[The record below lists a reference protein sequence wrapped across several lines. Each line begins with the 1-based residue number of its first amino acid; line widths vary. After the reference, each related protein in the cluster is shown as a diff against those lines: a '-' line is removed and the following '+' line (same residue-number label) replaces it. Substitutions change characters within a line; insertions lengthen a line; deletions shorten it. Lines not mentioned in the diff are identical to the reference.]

1 MKKADSR
8 KDLAWLRQISSF
20 AVSRIILTANNFC
33 FFDHLNPPG
42 KTARALAGKLSVD
55 VRAAEMLLDS
65 LAAIGLL
72 RKRNLTYSNSPVA
85 ARYLVSGKPAY
96 QGDILRHYSTLWDNW
111 SGLDTVLRTGKPYR
125 KSHDH
130 EAFILG
136 MHNLAS
142 LRTEGFMAALDLTG
156 VERALDLGGG
166 PGTYSMALAQKCK
179 EVMLMDFPETLKIA
193 RKVIAKAGLSK
204 RIKLLPGD
212 FTSDDMGS
220 GYDLILISQI
230 LHAYDEKACI
240 AMLKKSCRAL
250 DQGGR
255 VIVQE
260 FPLDETRTSP
270 LPSALFAINMLV
282 HTAGGNTYT
291 PKEMS
296 GWMKK
301 AGFTNIKTTL
311 LDETVLIEGR
321 KK

>member
-1 MKKADSR
+1 MKKPDSR

-20 AVSRIILTANNFC
+20 AASRIILTANNYRL
-33 FFDHLNPPG
+33 FDHLGLPG

-55 VRAAEMLLDS
+55 VRATEMLLDS

-72 RKRNLTYSNSPVA
+72 RKKDLTYSNTPVA
-85 ARYLVSGKPAY
+85 MRYLVSGKPEY

-111 SGLDTVLRTGKPYR
+111 SGLDIVLRTGKPHR
-125 KSHDH
+125 KAHDH
-130 EAFILG
+130 ESFILG
-136 MHNLAS
+136 MHDLAS
-142 LRTEGFMAALDLTG
+142 LRTEEFMASLDLSG
-156 VERALDLGGG
+156 VKSVLDLGGG
-166 PGTYSMALAQKCK
+166 PGTYSMALAKK
-179 EVMLMDFPETLKIA
+179 DTLVTLMDFPETLKIA
-193 RKVIAKAGLSK
+193 KRLINKAGLGT

-212 FTSDDMGS
+212 FTRDDIGS

-230 LHAYDEKACI
+230 LHAYDEKASLE
-240 AMLKKSCRAL
+240 MLKNCFKALNPRGRA
-250 DQGGR
+250 
-255 VIVQE
+255 VIQE

-282 HTAGGNTYT
+282 HTSGGNAYT

-301 AGFTNIKTTL
+301 AGFANIKTTRL
-311 LDETVLIEGR
+311 NETVLIEGR